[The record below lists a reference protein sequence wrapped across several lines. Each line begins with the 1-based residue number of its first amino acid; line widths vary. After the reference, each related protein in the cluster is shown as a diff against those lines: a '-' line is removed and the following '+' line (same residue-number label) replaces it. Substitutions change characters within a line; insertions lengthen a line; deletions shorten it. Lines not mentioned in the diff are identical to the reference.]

1 MIHPTPVRARSVR
14 IAPLDADGVARTW
27 TDLTDAFTGF
37 TPVLDQMA
45 GDFRDL
51 NLQLLRTAT
60 VSVTFRPNRRLMR
73 LVLGPRWTYDR
84 RRHRQVTRR
93 KALARRGRR

>member
-1 MIHPTPVRARSVR
+1 MTQPTPVRARSVR
-14 IAPLDADGVARTW
+14 IAPLDTDSVAHAW
-27 TDLTDAFTGF
+27 TGLTDAFTGF
-37 TPVLDQMA
+37 TPVLDQMV

-51 NLQLLRTAT
+51 NLQLHRTA
-60 VSVTFRPNRRLMR
+60 SVTFRPSRRLR
-73 LVLGPRWTYDR
+73 RIVLGPRWTYDR